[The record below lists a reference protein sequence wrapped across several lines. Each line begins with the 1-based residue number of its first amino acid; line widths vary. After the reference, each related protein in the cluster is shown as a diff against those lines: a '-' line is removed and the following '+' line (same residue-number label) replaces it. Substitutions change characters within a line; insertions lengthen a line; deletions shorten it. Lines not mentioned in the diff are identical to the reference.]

1 MSFPAA
7 FAATASRLLL
17 PAPAAVSREERA
29 RSWRQI
35 PCTGDAPDE
44 TTHSFFEV
52 LINGGFIQGTC
63 ARQLVRLDEVE
74 LPPEGGL
81 SAISRLV
88 RRVRAMSSSLC

>member
-7 FAATASRLLL
+7 LAATASRLLH

-35 PCTGDAPDE
+35 PRTGDAPDE

-52 LINGGFIQGTC
+52 LINGGFIQGAC
-63 ARQLVRLDEVE
+63 AGQLVRVDDGAA
-74 LPPEGGL
+74 P
-81 SAISRLV
+81 
-88 RRVRAMSSSLC
+88 